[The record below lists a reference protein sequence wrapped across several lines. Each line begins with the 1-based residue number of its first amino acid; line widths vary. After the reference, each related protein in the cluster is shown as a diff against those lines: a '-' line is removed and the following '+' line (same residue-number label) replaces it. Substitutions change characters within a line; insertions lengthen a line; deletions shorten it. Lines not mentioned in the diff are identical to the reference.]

1 MASNQP
7 QSRRSSGSSPVLS
20 PQICHDDPMTQSELE
35 KLVDILPDDAKYH
48 VYKTLEKKLLFKEM
62 TCEAENTPDSKKRKL
77 HFSGSP
83 EPGILPITPGKGLEW
98 DNDLPGHSP
107 FISALGLPIS
117 ASKEASKLSGFR
129 RLVQPTH
136 PRSSPRPARAPPSI
150 PTSDLAIL
158 NEQITNTSS
167 QHSTFKQTKIDKD
180 TPQLANK
187 SIPVVVKGIPRSTTD
202 NPILLK
208 DEIKK
213 VKPNANIQNIKVFK
227 SGDILIQPCDPH
239 SSNILL
245 QNWPSNVK
253 LGKPTARLPT
263 NKIPPNN
270 NVVILGVHPSVTDAQ
285 IQTSLE
291 DYGHQIVSLRRF
303 TAKATGNPTWKIRV
317 NFSEQESKKA
327 ALANGVYIGYSL
339 HKCQDYHALPT
350 VIQCYNC
357 NTWGHHASKCT
368 NPMKCVRCGESH
380 KVSQCPVAR
389 ENTIC
394 SNCGDS
400 HSSAYKGCPAYKIA
414 QQNLASKTNSANTTS
429 RSYSDAVKSSPSKP
443 LISFV
448 ADFVTSVLKILG
460 FKIQVEKVAEATSI
474 AAKNHLNTVISPKEV
489 ITALGKFKSVYS
501 PTPLQ
506 SASASVRSLQL
517 QSPPKSG
524 QLQPPPVTP
533 AKQMPTNG

>member
-1 MASNQP
+1 M
-7 QSRRSSGSSPVLS
+7 
-20 PQICHDDPMTQSELE
+20 
-35 KLVDILPDDAKYH
+35 
-48 VYKTLEKKLLFKEM
+48 
-62 TCEAENTPDSKKRKL
+62 
-77 HFSGSP
+77 
-83 EPGILPITPGKGLEW
+83 
-98 DNDLPGHSP
+98 
-107 FISALGLPIS
+107 
-117 ASKEASKLSGFR
+117 
-129 RLVQPTH
+129 VQPTH

-150 PTSDLAIL
+150 PTSDLATI

-187 SIPVVVKGIPRSTTD
+187 SIPVVIKGIPRSTTD

-263 NKIPPNN
+263 NKIPQNN

-327 ALANGVYIGYSL
+327 A
-339 HKCQDYHALPT
+339 
-350 VIQCYNC
+350 
-357 NTWGHHASKCT
+357 
-368 NPMKCVRCGESH
+368 
-380 KVSQCPVAR
+380 
-389 ENTIC
+389 
-394 SNCGDS
+394 
-400 HSSAYKGCPAYKIA
+400 
-414 QQNLASKTNSANTTS
+414 
-429 RSYSDAVKSSPSKP
+429 
-443 LISFV
+443 
-448 ADFVTSVLKILG
+448 
-460 FKIQVEKVAEATSI
+460 
-474 AAKNHLNTVISPKEV
+474 
-489 ITALGKFKSVYS
+489 
-501 PTPLQ
+501 
-506 SASASVRSLQL
+506 
-517 QSPPKSG
+517 
-524 QLQPPPVTP
+524 
-533 AKQMPTNG
+533 